1 MVAFISAMVVVVL
14 AELGDKTQLLAM
26 AFAAKY
32 PWKTVMAAILA
43 ATMANHLLAVLVGSW
58 VTQFVAVETMSL
70 IAGISFVL
78 FGLWTIRGDTL
89 DGEDRDRKAS
99 AFMTVMIAFFLAE
112 MGDKTQFATIVL
124 AAQFHDV
131 IPVWLGT
138 TTGMMIAD
146 GLGIF
151 VGAVLGSRIPERQ
164 VKWGAAIIFMLFGLV
179 GIWESL
185 DMVYQT
191 LPIAFLMV
199 AVCAVASYIVNRMGA

>member
-1 MVAFISAMVVVVL
+1 MVAFISALIVVVL

-32 PWKTVMAAILA
+32 PWKTVMAAILI
-43 ATMANHLLAVLVGSW
+43 ATMANHLLAVLVGSY
-58 VTQFVAVETMSL
+58 VTQFIGVETMSL

-89 DGEDRDRKAS
+89 DGEDRDRRWG
-99 AFMTVMIAFFLAE
+99 AFMTVMVAFFLAE

-164 VKWGAAIIFMLFGLV
+164 VKWGAAIIFMLFGLF
-179 GIWESL
+179 GIWEAL
-185 DMVYQT
+185 VPAYQT
-191 LPIAFLMV
+191 VPVGILMV
-199 AVCAVASYIVNRMGA
+199 VVCAAASYLVNRMG

>member
-1 MVAFISAMVVVVL
+1 MVAFISALVVVVL

-43 ATMANHLLAVLVGSW
+43 ATMANHLLAVLVGNL

-70 IAGISFVL
+70 IAGVSFVL

-89 DGEDRDRKAS
+89 DGEDRDRKKS

-151 VGAVLGSRIPERQ
+151 IGAVLGSRIPERQ
-164 VKWGAAIIFMLFGLV
+164 VKWGAAVIFMLFGLF
-179 GIWESL
+179 GIWEAL
-185 DMVYQT
+185 APVYQS
-191 LPIAFLMV
+191 LPVAVLMV
-199 AVCAVASYIVNRMGA
+199 LFCVGASYLVDRMG